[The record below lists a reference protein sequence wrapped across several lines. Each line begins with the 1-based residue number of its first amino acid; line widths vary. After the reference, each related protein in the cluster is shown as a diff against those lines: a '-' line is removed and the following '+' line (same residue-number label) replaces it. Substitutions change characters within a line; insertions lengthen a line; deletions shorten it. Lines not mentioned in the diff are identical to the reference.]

1 MIKYLIF
8 LFPFFLFAQNVITLE
23 LDENIKSIPETGLNG
38 NTIRGPSWVNT
49 TFNDSVKTM
58 SPKLIRYPGGNVS
71 NYWNWNSGWFYSQ
84 SVLDTVFNDT
94 IYTMPNGWS
103 NLNPIDIKPIR
114 FKEALNQINADGI
127 YVLNMMSASLSNQLF
142 ELENAIDSGL
152 VINRV
157 ELGSEF
163 NHDNPFSEIKF
174 PTAGDY
180 AREVNVW
187 IDSIKNIIPNTE
199 IGVVAGNRGPEFSRA
214 WKWNDSICDI
224 VNDADALIW
233 HLYLYL
239 QDEDTLFTNKQ
250 VLGYPF
256 YRVPK
261 YEQWRGFQDTINSI
275 QDYDIWVTEY
285 NLFDKTSDK
294 RFANT
299 WAHALILAGI
309 NDQLLD
315 NELIEIMIQHN
326 ISGILPNFDAL
337 DIDNDFRKRASGYSA
352 LIWNQQMLDM
362 DSIQKINTPL
372 NLIDTI
378 SYQNNNGIIN
388 EVFTP
393 KIFGWKL
400 FNSDVERAILVNISS
415 DTININTSSILP
427 ENSNWVQWSTDSLY
441 RKIDN
446 GQSLQKDTISNSISI
461 SLLPYSINLANSFCY
476 NDEDNDE
483 VCDHLEQEGCSQ
495 DIEACNYNPTGTQE
509 CVYPI
514 DIYGLNY
521 LDCNGLCINDNDIY
535 MSNLFGDGVCDEV
548 DNCPDVYN
556 PDQIDS
562 NQDGI
567 GDACDGLNLNEK
579 IFSKKILKTFDLL
592 GRSGQKKGI
601 IIYIFDDG
609 SVEKKYYKLKT
620 L

>member
-1 MIKYLIF
+1 MIRYLIF
-8 LFPFFLFAQNVITLE
+8 LFPYLIFTQVTITLE

-58 SPKLIRYPGGNVS
+58 FPKLLRYPGGNVS
-71 NYWNWNSGWFYSQ
+71 NYWNWNQGWFYFQ
-84 SVLDTVFNDT
+84 DVLDTVFTDT
-94 IYTMPNGWS
+94 IYTMPNAWI
-103 NLNPIDIKPIR
+103 NLNPIDIKPVR
-114 FKEALNQINADGI
+114 FNEALNQINADGI
-127 YVLNMMSASLSNQLF
+127 YVLNMMSSSLSNQLF

-152 VINRV
+152 VINRI

-180 AREVNVW
+180 AREVNTW
-187 IDSIKNIIPNTE
+187 IESIRNIIPSTK
-199 IGVVAGNRGPEFSRA
+199 IGVVAGNRGPDFSRA

-239 QDEDTLFTNKQ
+239 QDDDTLFTNEQ

-261 YEQWRGFQDTINSI
+261 YEQWRGFQDTISAI
-275 QDYDIWVTEY
+275 QEYDIWVTEY
-285 NLFDKTSDK
+285 NLFDKTTDK

-299 WAHALILAGI
+299 WAHTLILAGI
-309 NDQLLD
+309 NDQLLH

-326 ISGILPNFDAL
+326 ISGVLHNFDAL
-337 DIDNDFRKRASGYSA
+337 DIDNDFRKRSSGYSA
-352 LIWNQQMLDM
+352 LIWNQQMLEM
-362 DSIQKINTPL
+362 ESIQKIKTPL
-372 NLIDTI
+372 NLVDTV
-378 SYQNNNGIIN
+378 SYQNNNGVIN
-388 EVFTP
+388 EVYVP

-400 FNSDVERAILVNISS
+400 FNSDLERAILVNISQ

-441 RKIDN
+441 RKIDDGSN
-446 GQSLQKDTISNSISI
+446 LQKDTILNNTNI
-461 SLLPYSINLANSFCY
+461 SLLPYSINMANSFCY
-476 NDEDNDE
+476 NDVDNDG

-495 DIEACNYNPTGTQE
+495 DLEACNYNPIGTQD
-509 CVYPI
+509 CIYPV

-521 LDCNGLCINDNDIY
+521 LDCIGLCINDNDMY
-535 MSNLFGDGVCDEV
+535 MFNLFGDGVCDEV
-548 DNCPDVYN
+548 DNCPGVYN

-567 GDACDGLNLNEK
+567 GDACDGLNLNIENNT
-579 IFSKKILKTFDLL
+579 KKVLKSFDIL
-592 GRSGQKKGI
+592 GRVGQEKGFL
-601 IIYIFDDG
+601 IYLFEDG
-609 SVEKKYYKLKT
+609 GVIKNYK
-620 L
+620 

>member
-1 MIKYLIF
+1 MLKYLIF
-8 LFPFFLFAQNVITLE
+8 FFPYLIFAQFTITLE

-38 NTIRGPSWVNT
+38 NTIRGPSWAST
-49 TFNDSVKTM
+49 IFNDSVKTM
-58 SPKLIRYPGGNVS
+58 FPKLLRYPGGNVS
-71 NYWNWNSGWFYSQ
+71 NYWNWNQGWFYSQ
-84 SVLDTVFNDT
+84 NILDTVFNDT

-103 NLNPIDIKPIR
+103 NLNPIDIKPSR
-114 FKEALNQINADGI
+114 FNEALNQINADGI
-127 YVLNMMSASLSNQLF
+127 YVLNMMSSSLSNQLF

-180 AREVNVW
+180 AREVNIWVE
-187 IDSIKNIIPNTE
+187 SIKNIIPSIK
-199 IGVVAGNRGPEFSRA
+199 IGVVAGNRGPDFSRA

-239 QDEDTLFTNKQ
+239 QDEDTLFTNAQ

-261 YEQWRGFQDTINSI
+261 YEQWRGFQDTISSI

-285 NLFDKTSDK
+285 NLFDKTADK

-299 WAHALILAGI
+299 WAHTLILAGI
-309 NDQLLD
+309 NDQLLH

-326 ISGILPNFDAL
+326 ISGVLPNFDAL
-337 DIDNDFRKRASGYSA
+337 DIDNDFRKRSSGYSA
-352 LIWNQQMLDM
+352 LIWNQQMLEM
-362 DSIQKINTPL
+362 ESIQKIKTPL
-372 NLIDTI
+372 NLVDTV
-378 SYQNNNGIIN
+378 SYQNNNGVVN
-388 EVFTP
+388 EVYVP
-393 KIFGWKL
+393 KLFGWKL
-400 FNSDVERAILVNISS
+400 FNSDLERAILVNISQ
-415 DTININTSSILP
+415 DTININASSILP

-441 RKIDN
+441 RKIDDGAN
-446 GQSLQKDTISNSISI
+446 LQRDTILNNTSI
-461 SLLPYSINLANSFCY
+461 SLLPYSINIANSFCY
-476 NDEDNDE
+476 NDVDNDG
-483 VCDHLEQEGCSQ
+483 VCDHLEQEGCNQ
-495 DIEACNYNPTGTQE
+495 DLEACNYNPIGTQD
-509 CVYPI
+509 CIYPL

-521 LDCNGLCINDNDIY
+521 LDCIGLCINDNDMY
-535 MSNLFGDGVCDEV
+535 MFNLFGDGVCDEV

-567 GDACDGLNLNEK
+567 GDACDGLNLNIENHN
-579 IFSKKILKTFDLL
+579 KKILKSFDVL
-592 GRSGQKKGI
+592 GRIGQEKGFIIYLFEDGGI
-601 IIYIFDDG
+601 I
-609 SVEKKYYKLKT
+609 KNYK
-620 L
+620 